1 VLGIGIQA
9 RDVLFHLSLVQVYGF
24 DAGFLVKIFTDFYS
38 FLLLIAVYKVFDCFN
53 YLVRVF
59 KTWFLIKVHN
69 LYSTASKI

>member
-1 VLGIGIQA
+1 VFWIGIQA

-24 DAGFLVKIFTDFYS
+24 DAGFLVKIFTDSYS

-59 KTWFLIKVHN
+59 IHGF
-69 LYSTASKI
+69 